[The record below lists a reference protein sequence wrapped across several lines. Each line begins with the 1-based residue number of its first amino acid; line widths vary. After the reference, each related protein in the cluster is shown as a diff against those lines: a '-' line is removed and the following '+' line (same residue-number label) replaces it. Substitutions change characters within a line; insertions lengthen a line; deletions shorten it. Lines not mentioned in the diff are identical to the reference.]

1 MPVKTEITTAIGKM
15 TTTIIKAV
23 EQAVDAKEFEVPAG
37 YQSMS
42 VPQIPK

>member
-23 EQAVDAKEFEVPAG
+23 EQAVDAKDFEVPKD
-37 YQSMS
+37 SKEMS
-42 VPQIPK
+42 VPQLPN